1 MRGGA
6 ARVLLVP
13 GKMTAKTTRCRFGVT
28 LIKKVFIH
36 EHGKPYMN
44 QSPKKPK
51 PQEAKGPGNKRGGDG
66 GGAAMRHNL

>member
-44 QSPKKPK
+44 QNPNPNPQRPKGRGKK
-51 PQEAKGPGNKRGGDG
+51 GNKKGGWRWSSN
-66 GGAAMRHNL
+66 AP